1 MTILSISHE
10 GAGGSI
16 GELAERRLRESP
28 YFFLKNV
35 HCDFTGGVLTLRGRV
50 PYAQLRDFAEDIVA
64 RVPGV
69 DEIVNYVEVVDP
81 LRPTIGAPGLRNV
94 G

>member
-1 MTILSISHE
+1 MKILPLTPTAANE
-10 GAGGSI
+10 VGQ
-16 GELAERRLRESP
+16 LAERRLRESP

-35 HCDFTGGVLTLRGRV
+35 SCEFAAGVLTLRGKV
-50 PYAQLRDFAEDIVA
+50 PYEQLKDFAEAIVS

-69 DEIVNYVEVVDP
+69 VDIVNRVEVIDP
-81 LRPTIGAPGLRNV
+81 LRPPLKSTNLRNA

>member
-1 MTILSISHE
+1 MKILPLNPNAANE
-10 GAGGSI
+10 VGQ
-16 GELAERRLRESP
+16 LAERRLRESP

-35 HCDFTGGVLTLRGRV
+35 SCEFVSGVLTLRGKV
-50 PYAQLRDFAEDIVA
+50 PYEQLKDFAEVIVS

-69 DEIVNYVEVVDP
+69 VEVVNRVEVIDP
-81 LRPTIGAPGLRNV
+81 LRPPLKSSNLRNA